1 MVCCEFKETLG
12 KRINSKYKYS
22 ETLHIPKPDKELQ
35 ACKPQL
41 SKNSDEVAALLHI
54 IQIVATGSKVN
65 VKHCLG
71 NYVCCLV
78 PIAFFENDMTM
89 RLSGSK
95 LNLIKV
101 LKDETDITCN

>member
-41 SKNSDEVAALLHI
+41 SKNSDKVAALLHI
-54 IQIVATGSKVN
+54 IQIVATGGKVD
-65 VKHCLG
+65 VKH
-71 NYVCCLV
+71 YERSLV
-78 PIAFFENDMTM
+78 PTAFFENGMTM

-95 LNLIKV
+95 SDLFKV
-101 LKDETDITCN
+101 LRMR